1 MNVGGLWEGVKGQ
14 GQDTDWIVIQEPSVL
29 ASHANLPL
37 ELKYVLSLR
46 PSRQALVNEMLERG
60 CGLGISKKIRVPERT
75 AQAIERIANLTH
87 EGLTHCWL
95 ENLVSLNQE
104 PVWNQAEQDAASAQ
118 GINLKEEI
126 DLLKDLR
133 DTHCRFALLKYPGI
147 QTTQQDEVCIKEMN
161 QDLSAVSA
169 ARLLNLLRGK
179 VASWKLPWFFPLL
192 LAALII
198 GPLAQWAESVLFG
211 SGLLIAILMPSVYL
225 VALDWYK
232 AYAKAKAP
240 WLIRRL
246 VIWDL
251 VALACAVLLFFIGYL
266 FIQGSHWY
274 LAGLALGASAVL
286 IPMYYVLR
294 HIKRS
299 WVGLQRL
306 IAIGKI
312 SPSLKQTIWPQS
324 LLEQERGS
332 VARVTGLLVSVI
344 ILAWLLGTYPTIV
357 GQIWLL
363 AILAGL
369 PLALAELNAL
379 FELWL
384 DKMFYARKLKK
395 LWQQAIVLTSDA
407 W

>member
-46 PSRQALVNEMLERG
+46 PSRQALVNQMLERG
-60 CGLGISKKIRVPERT
+60 CGLGMSKQTRVPERT
-75 AQAIERIANLTH
+75 SQAIERIANLTH

-95 ENLVSLNQE
+95 ENLVRLNQE
-104 PVWNQAEQDAASAQ
+104 PVWNQAEQDTASAQ
-118 GINLKEEI
+118 GVNLKEEI
-126 DLLKDLR
+126 DLLKGWR
-133 DTHCRFALLKYPGI
+133 ETHCRFALIKFPGV

-169 ARLLNLLRGK
+169 SRLLNLLRGQ
-179 VASWKLPWFFPLL
+179 VSSWKLPWFFALL

-198 GPLAQWAESVLFG
+198 GPLAQLAESVLPG
-211 SGLLIAILMPSVYL
+211 SGLPLAILVPSVYL
-225 VALDWYK
+225 IVLDWYK

-240 WLIRRL
+240 WLMRRL

-251 VALACAVLLFFIGYL
+251 VALAGAVLCFFVGYL
-266 FIQGSHWY
+266 FVQGSHWY
-274 LAGLALGASAVL
+274 LAGMALGASVVL

-306 IAIGKI
+306 MAIGKI

-344 ILAWLLGTYPTIV
+344 LLAWLLGTYQTIV
-357 GQIWLL
+357 GHIWLL
-363 AILAGL
+363 AVLACL
-369 PLALAELNAL
+369 PLVLAELNAH

-384 DKMFYARKLKK
+384 DKWFYTRKLKK

>member
-46 PSRQALVNEMLERG
+46 PSRQALVNQMLERG
-60 CGLGISKKIRVPERT
+60 CGLGMAKQTRVPERA
-75 AQAIERIANLTH
+75 AQAVERIANLTH
-87 EGLTHCWL
+87 ESLTHCWL
-95 ENLVSLNQE
+95 ENLVRLNQE

-118 GINLKEEI
+118 GIDLKEEVG
-126 DLLKDLR
+126 LLKGLR
-133 DTHCRFALLKYPGI
+133 ETHCRFALLKFPGI
-147 QTTQQDEVCIKEMN
+147 QTMQQDEVCIKEMN

-169 ARLLNLLRGK
+169 SRLLNLLRGQ
-179 VASWKLPWFFPLL
+179 VSAWKLPWFFILL

-198 GPLAQWAESVLFG
+198 GPLAQWTESVLPG
-211 SGLLIAILMPSVYL
+211 SGLLMAILMPSVYL
-225 VALDWYK
+225 IILDWYK
-232 AYAKAKAP
+232 AYAKAQAP
-240 WLIRRL
+240 WLMRRL

-251 VALACAVLLFFIGYL
+251 VALAGAVLFIFVGHLFV
-266 FIQGSHWY
+266 QGSHWY
-274 LAGLALGASAVL
+274 LAGMALGVSVVL

-306 IAIGKI
+306 VAIGKI

-344 ILAWLLGTYPTIV
+344 ILAWLFGTYSTVV
-357 GQIWLL
+357 GHIWMI
-363 AILAGL
+363 AILVCL
-369 PLALAELNAL
+369 PLALAELNAH

-384 DKMFYARKLKK
+384 DKWFYTRQLRK

>member
-14 GQDTDWIVIQEPSVL
+14 GQDTDWTVIQAPSVL
-29 ASHANLPL
+29 ASNANLPL

-46 PSRQALVNEMLERG
+46 PSRQALVNQMLERG
-60 CGLGISKKIRVPERT
+60 CGLGISKQTRVPERT
-75 AQAIERIANLTH
+75 SQAVERIANLTH
-87 EGLTHCWL
+87 EGLTYCWL
-95 ENLVSLNQE
+95 ENLVRLNQE

-133 DTHCRFALLKYPGI
+133 ETHCRFALLKFPGI
-147 QTTQQDEVCIKEMN
+147 QTTQQDEACIKEMN

-169 ARLLNLLRGK
+169 ARLLNLLRGQ
-179 VASWKLPWFFPLL
+179 VSAWKLPWFLPLL
-192 LAALII
+192 LAALIV
-198 GPLAQWAESVLFG
+198 GPLAQWAESLLSG

-225 VALDWYK
+225 IALDWYK

-240 WLIRRL
+240 WLMRRL

-251 VALACAVLLFFIGYL
+251 VALAGAVLCFIVGYL
-266 FIQGSHWY
+266 FVQGSHWY
-274 LAGLALGASAVL
+274 LAGMALGVSAML

-306 IAIGKI
+306 MAIGKI
-312 SPSLKQTIWPQS
+312 SPSLEQAIWPQS

-332 VARVTGLLVSVI
+332 VARVTGLLISI
-344 ILAWLLGTYPTIV
+344 IIMGWLFGTYPSID
-357 GQIWLL
+357 GKIWLL

-369 PLALAELNAL
+369 PLVIAELNAH

-384 DKMFYARKLKK
+384 DKWFYTRKLKK
-395 LWQQAIVLTSDA
+395 LWQQAIILTSDA

>member
-29 ASHANLPL
+29 ASNSNLPL

-46 PSRQALVNEMLERG
+46 PSRQALVNQILERG
-60 CGLGISKKIRVPERT
+60 CGLGISKKTRVPART

-118 GINLKEEI
+118 GINLREEI

-133 DTHCRFALLKYPGI
+133 DTHCRFALLKYPGV

-169 ARLLNLLRGK
+169 ARLLNLLRGQ
-179 VASWKLPWFFPLL
+179 VASWKLPWFFTLL
-192 LAALII
+192 LAAVII
-198 GPLAQWAESVLFG
+198 GPLAQLAESVLIG
-211 SGLLIAILMPSVYL
+211 SGLLMAILAPSIYL
-225 VALDWYK
+225 IALDWYK

-240 WLIRRL
+240 WLMRRL

-251 VALACAVLLFFIGYL
+251 VALAGAVLLFFVGYL
-266 FIQGSHWY
+266 FVQGSHWY
-274 LAGLALGASAVL
+274 LAGIALGSSSVL
-286 IPMYYVLR
+286 IPMYFVLR

-299 WVGLQRL
+299 WVGLRRL
-306 IAIGKI
+306 VAIGKI
-312 SPSLKQTIWPQS
+312 SPSLEQTIWPQS

-332 VARVTGLLVSVI
+332 VARVTGLLISI
-344 ILAWLLGTYPTIV
+344 IIMGWLFGTYPSID
-357 GQIWLL
+357 GKIWLL
-363 AILAGL
+363 AILVGL
-369 PLALAELNAL
+369 LPALAELNAHL
-379 FELWL
+379 ELWL

-395 LWQQAIVLTSDA
+395 LWQQAIILTSDA